1 MIITDSALT
10 KIKSLREGDK
20 VLRVSVVGGGC
31 SGLSYKLSWE
41 EKPNDNDRVTTVD
54 GVNILVDP
62 KSYLFIQGIELDY
75 VDTLNDS
82 GFKWN
87 NPNAKRVCGCGVS
100 FS

>member
-20 VLRVSVVGGGC
+20 ALRVSVVGGGC